1 MQVMHTGER
10 CSSLLTAPKWKHQL
24 LLAPQIVR
32 HNGIE
37 EMASLLLL
45 VAEEEVDSRRSG
57 ARSIETGDS
66 EGSGHSS
73 AAAGSSPSVAW
84 VVRV

>member
-1 MQVMHTGER
+1 MQSMHTI
-10 CSSLLTAPKWKHQL
+10 APTWKHDL
-24 LLAPQIVR
+24 LLALQIVR

-45 VAEEEVDSRRSG
+45 VAEEEVDSRRSQ
-57 ARSIETGDS
+57 ARSLETGAS

-73 AAAGSSPSVAW
+73 AAAGSSSSTNCCSWA
-84 VVRV
+84 VRV